1 MNPMPKNIKLMSNIP
16 ATERFDDEETR
27 ITAFLRFVEALEKAQ
42 RIGEEKRALSVQ
54 VTTVA
59 VSSYIST
66 ELQNRPNGG
75 NQADRYFL
83 FVCLFVC
90 LLACLFCA
98 RFCLIYTALSPEP
111 SKPLPK
117 FKRDSLTA
125 VALAMND
132 PETGVP
138 QKERK
143 WHLRLYRK
151 CFVGKEAVDWFIK
164 CVTPIVLYV
173 LNKIKK
179 TPFSAASKAWKLARM
194 Q

>member
-90 LLACLFCA
+90 LFACLLVLRSFLSNLHCTQPGAFKASAKVQEGQLNCGCFGHERSRDGSAAKGAQVAFATVPKVFC
-98 RFCLIYTALSPEP
+98 RQGGSGLVYQVC
-111 SKPLPK
+111 
-117 FKRDSLTA
+117 
-125 VALAMND
+125 D
-132 PETGVP
+132 PD
-138 QKERK
+138 
-143 WHLRLYRK
+143 
-151 CFVGKEAVDWFIK
+151 CFVCTK
-164 CVTPIVLYV
+164 
-173 LNKIKK
+173 
-179 TPFSAASKAWKLARM
+179 
-194 Q
+194 